1 MGTMCATVVG
11 ILIEVVCLNW
21 NELVSDYLQ
30 SRYCLKLLELV
41 CRRTVGGA
49 AALTVAPAAGA
60 EARTLNTKLQQKV

>member
-1 MGTMCATVVG
+1 MRYQWCCYMGTMCATVVG

-41 CRRTVGGA
+41 CRRTSGGRQHKRWRPRQA
-49 AALTVAPAAGA
+49 
-60 EARTLNTKLQQKV
+60 QKHER